1 MKWLSFPGTLALK
14 NPEQWLSTTGQVA
27 QPGAENPRSLLETVR
42 NNQEYSQEARLMK
55 INLKVR
61 AEFDID
67 GSIRPTSIVWEDGRV
82 FAIDRIL
89 DIRRAASLKAGGMG
103 MRYTC
108 RICGKVV
115 NLFNDENHW
124 FMEA

>member
-1 MKWLSFPGTLALK
+1 
-14 NPEQWLSTTGQVA
+14 
-27 QPGAENPRSLLETVR
+27 
-42 NNQEYSQEARLMK
+42 MK
-55 INLKVR
+55 INLKVQ

-82 FAIDRIL
+82 FAIDRVL

-115 NLFNDENHW
+115 NLFNDETEGVLFGTVAHSHCCIIRRTLSYIHHNVVIVISEITHYGRI
-124 FMEA
+124 FPGCYIN

>member
-1 MKWLSFPGTLALK
+1 
-14 NPEQWLSTTGQVA
+14 
-27 QPGAENPRSLLETVR
+27 
-42 NNQEYSQEARLMK
+42 MK
-55 INLKVR
+55 INLKVH

-103 MRYTC
+103 MRLAPGC
-108 RICGKVV
+108 
-115 NLFNDENHW
+115 NNH
-124 FMEA
+124 FLPDKLNQF

>member
-1 MKWLSFPGTLALK
+1 
-14 NPEQWLSTTGQVA
+14 
-27 QPGAENPRSLLETVR
+27 
-42 NNQEYSQEARLMK
+42 MK
-55 INLKVR
+55 INLKVH

-115 NLFNDENHW
+115 FLKAGFAFLGRIEIFRDILG
-124 FMEA
+124 

>member
-1 MKWLSFPGTLALK
+1 MFGFKQMVHVDVIHAASICYCQVK
-14 NPEQWLSTTGQVA
+14 N
-27 QPGAENPRSLLETVR
+27 
-42 NNQEYSQEARLMK
+42 MK
-55 INLKVR
+55 INLKVN
-61 AEFDID
+61 AVFDLD
-67 GSIRPTSIVWEDGRV
+67 GSIRPTSIVWEDGRT
-82 FAIDRIL
+82 FAVDRIL
-89 DIRRAASLKAGGMG
+89 DVRRAASLKAGGVG

>member
-1 MKWLSFPGTLALK
+1 
-14 NPEQWLSTTGQVA
+14 
-27 QPGAENPRSLLETVR
+27 
-42 NNQEYSQEARLMK
+42 MK
-55 INLKVR
+55 INLKVY

-67 GSIRPTSIVWEDGRV
+67 GSIRPTSIVWEDGRI

-89 DIRRAASLKAGGMG
+89 DIRRAASLKA
-103 MRYTC
+103 
-108 RICGKVV
+108 V

>member
-1 MKWLSFPGTLALK
+1 
-14 NPEQWLSTTGQVA
+14 
-27 QPGAENPRSLLETVR
+27 
-42 NNQEYSQEARLMK
+42 MK
-55 INLKVR
+55 INLKVQ

-108 RICGKVV
+108 RICGKGV
-115 NLFNDENHW
+115 NLFNDENRW

>member
-1 MKWLSFPGTLALK
+1 
-14 NPEQWLSTTGQVA
+14 
-27 QPGAENPRSLLETVR
+27 
-42 NNQEYSQEARLMK
+42 MK
-55 INLKVR
+55 INLKVH

-82 FAIDRIL
+82 FALDRAV
-89 DIRRAASLKAGGMG
+89 DIRRAGSLIDGGVG
-103 MRYTC
+103 DRYTG

>member
-1 MKWLSFPGTLALK
+1 
-14 NPEQWLSTTGQVA
+14 
-27 QPGAENPRSLLETVR
+27 
-42 NNQEYSQEARLMK
+42 MK
-55 INLKVR
+55 INLKVQ

-67 GSIRPTSIVWEDGRV
+67 GSIRPTSM
-82 FAIDRIL
+82 

-115 NLFNDENHW
+115 NLFNDENRW

>member
-1 MKWLSFPGTLALK
+1 MDAIHATSIRYW
-14 NPEQWLSTTGQVA
+14 QVK
-27 QPGAENPRSLLETVR
+27 S
-42 NNQEYSQEARLMK
+42 MK
-55 INLKVR
+55 INLKVN
-61 AEFDID
+61 AVFDLD
-67 GSIRPTSIVWEDGRV
+67 GSIRPTSIVWEDGRT
-82 FAIDRIL
+82 FAVDRIL
-89 DIRRAASLKAGGMG
+89 DSRRAASLKAGGVG

>member
-1 MKWLSFPGTLALK
+1 
-14 NPEQWLSTTGQVA
+14 
-27 QPGAENPRSLLETVR
+27 
-42 NNQEYSQEARLMK
+42 MK
-55 INLKVR
+55 INLKVQ

-82 FAIDRIL
+82 FAIDRVL

-115 NLFNDENHW
+115 NLFNDENRCSFSLLYNKENSLLHSS
-124 FMEA
+124 

>member
-1 MKWLSFPGTLALK
+1 MPNWCFIMRIK
-14 NPEQWLSTTGQVA
+14 QV
-27 QPGAENPRSLLETVR
+27 LLEIVR
-42 NNQEYSQEARLMK
+42 NNQAYSQEARLIK
-55 INLKVR
+55 INLKVQ

-67 GSIRPTSIVWEDGRV
+67 GSIRPTSIVWEDGRT

-89 DIRRAASLKAGGMG
+89 DVRRAASLKAGGMG

-115 NLFNDENHW
+115 YLFNDEKHW
-124 FMEA
+124 FMEV